1 MTRREAPLDDRVARI
16 KSEQIRLLYHNAD
29 TSIGIT
35 LVAITVLACLQW
47 NAGFQ
52 VRTLI
57 WLAYMVAV
65 SAARW
70 IFIRQYW
77 ISHSQ
82 NSKASF
88 WGNAFAIGAGLAGAG
103 WGAAGIVLY
112 QESSLTS
119 QIFLSFILGGMML
132 GAASLLAPRREAFL
146 AFLLPTGF
154 PIAIRFLL
162 QADLLHTAMGALA
175 ALFTIATLMTTWR
188 FSITIAASLGLK
200 FENDDLVENLQS
212 ANRATELLNQELELR
227 VEERTRELF
236 ESNQRLVEEM
246 EQRKRAEEELLR
258 VRKLDA
264 LGTLAGGIAHDF
276 NNLITIIQGNI
287 DLSQMKLGRAHPVA
301 ALLDSSLQACQ
312 RAASLASQLLPFG
325 KDNSPVRIGR
335 SVSQLVQ
342 DTIESARVDSSARID
357 LNLPADLWLAELDA
371 AQIGHVLHTI
381 LFNAQ
386 EAEPHGGVIQV
397 TARNLDPG
405 GVAPGNSPPR
415 VRVSV
420 RDHGPGIAP
429 EILPRIF
436 DPYFTTKGAGRGLG
450 LTVAHAIVVNHEG
463 RLTVDSKVGEG
474 TTFHIDLPAFKP
486 SRDSL
491 KTDALERSNAA
502 RVLIMDDEEAIR
514 QLLSQTLETL
524 GYRVETARDGAEAL
538 SLFSKARALED
549 HFHAVLLDLTIPGGM
564 GGQEAA
570 SQLRAIDPSVKLI
583 VSSGYSEAPVMAEYR
598 KYGFDAV
605 LGKPW
610 ASSQLTEVFQRVLTA
625 GA

>member
-1 MTRREAPLDDRVARI
+1 MTRREAPLEDLAARI
-16 KSEQIRLLYHNAD
+16 KSEQIRLLYQNAD

-70 IFIRQYW
+70 VFIRRYW
-77 ISHSQ
+77 SSHSH
-82 NSKASF
+82 NSEASF
-88 WGNAFAIGAGLAGAG
+88 WGNSFAIGAGLAGSG
-103 WGAAGIVLY
+103 WGAAGIALY
-112 QESSLTS
+112 QESSLAS
-119 QIFLSFILGGMML
+119 QIFLSFTLGGMML
-132 GAASLLAPRREAFL
+132 GAASLLAPRREAFI
-146 AFLLPTGF
+146 AFLVPVGIPT
-154 PIAIRFLL
+154 AIRFLI
-162 QADLLHTAMGALA
+162 QGDLLHTAMGLLA
-175 ALFTIATLMTTWR
+175 ALFTTATLLTTWR
-188 FSITIAASLGLK
+188 FSLTIASSLGLR
-200 FENDDLVENLQS
+200 FENDDLVANLRHAKQ
-212 ANRATELLNQELELR
+212 ATELLNQELELR
-227 VEERTRELF
+227 VEERTRELH
-236 ESNQRLVEEM
+236 ESNQRLIGAM

-301 ALLDSSLQACQ
+301 ALLDSSIQACQ
-312 RAASLASQLLPFG
+312 RAASLASQLLPFSEG
-325 KDNSPVRIGR
+325 NSSIRIAR

-342 DTIESARVDSSARID
+342 HTIESARVDASSRID
-357 LNLPADLWLAELDA
+357 LNLPEDLWPAELDA
-371 AQIGHVLHTI
+371 AQIGHVLHAI
-381 LFNAQ
+381 LLNAQ
-386 EAEPHGGVIQV
+386 DAMPQGGVIEV
-397 TARNLDPG
+397 TARNLYPVGD
-405 GVAPGNSPPR
+405 APGSDPPR
-415 VRVSV
+415 VRISV
-420 RDHGPGIAP
+420 RDHGPGIAAD
-429 EILPRIF
+429 ILPRIF

-463 RLTVDSKVGEG
+463 RLTVDAKVGEG
-474 TTFHIDLPAFKP
+474 STFHIDLPAFKP
-486 SRDSL
+486 SKDSL
-491 KTDALERSNAA
+491 KADTLERSSAA
-502 RVLIMDDEEAIR
+502 RVLVMDDEEPIR
-514 QLLSQTLETL
+514 QLLLQTLETL

-538 SLFSKARALED
+538 SLFSEASASQD
-549 HFHAVLLDLTIPGGM
+549 NFDAVLLDLTVPGGM

-570 SQLRAIDPSVKLI
+570 SQLRAMDPSVKLI

-610 ASSQLTEVFQRVLTA
+610 ASAQLTEVFQRVLTA
-625 GA
+625 SP